1 MELPKLFIWMSF
13 MKEFFTYEQQ
23 VEKLKKQGLIIK
35 NEENTIKFLKL
46 EGYYNIINGYAPIF
60 KNNSVFKKGTSF
72 EDICSLYKFDKNLRS
87 IIYKHISSIETHIR
101 ALVAHEFTKVHGVD
115 EKSYLS
121 KNSFTANP
129 KSEQAVE
136 RLLEEC
142 NKTIADAL
150 KDNSNKYREYIAHNY
165 KKHNHVP
172 MWVLVRALSFGTV
185 SIFYKN
191 MLPDEK
197 ETIAHTFNVSS
208 DQLTNILE
216 VLVSFRNIVA
226 HGERTYCAKLPKTR
240 LSTELS
246 ITKKLM
252 IAKNPKGQNKFGR
265 NDFLALLICCKY
277 LLQPEEFNELI
288 NELKMAI
295 DELSITLN
303 DSMVG
308 KIRIQMGLQSNAW
321 KNLPKLIC
329 DDIQ

>member
-1 MELPKLFIWMSF
+1 

-23 VEKLKKQGLIIK
+23 VEKLKNQGLIIK

-46 EGYYNIINGYAPIF
+46 EGYYNIINGYSPIF
-60 KNNSVFKKGTSF
+60 KNNGVYKKGTRF
-72 EDICSLYKFDKNLRS
+72 EDICSLYNFDKELRS
-87 IIYKHISSIETHIR
+87 IIYKHISSIETHVR
-101 ALVAHEFTKVHGVD
+101 ALVAHEFTRAHGVD
-115 EKSYLS
+115 EKEYLS
-121 KNSFTANP
+121 KASFTANP
-129 KSEQAVE
+129 KSEPAVE
-136 RLLEEC
+136 RLLEDC
-142 NKTIADAL
+142 NKTITDAL
-150 KDNSNKYREYIAHNY
+150 RDNSNKYREYIAHNFN
-165 KKHNHVP
+165 KHNHVP

-191 MLPDEK
+191 MLSEEK
-197 ETIAHTFNVSS
+197 DKIAYTFNISS
-208 DQLTNILE
+208 EQMTNILE

-252 IAKNPKGQNKFGR
+252 IAKNAKGQNKFGR
-265 NDFLALLICCKY
+265 NDFLALLIGCKY
-277 LLQPEEFNELI
+277 LLQPDEFSELI

-295 DELSITLN
+295 DKLSLTLN

-321 KNLPKLIC
+321 KNLPKLVC
-329 DDIQ
+329 DDIK